1 MLGFGGLLAVVI
13 VIGLLTMTQIRELAG
28 AIDVILRE
36 NYRSVIACQNMKESL
51 ERMDSGILYTMA
63 GRDAEGIR
71 LIEENT
77 SNFQSAL
84 NIELGNIT
92 LTGEGEKAARIK
104 ELFEEY
110 REIIPSATQT
120 AVTLHDRQ
128 ESYFS
133 LIQPLF
139 NEIKSLA
146 QDILLM
152 NQNNMS
158 DANDAARKLATVAYN
173 RMLFA
178 ICVCTI
184 LALIF
189 SYLSHRWIIRPIN
202 RLIESTNEISMG
214 NLDLFVEKKTGDEIG
229 RLSESFNEMAAALRK
244 AQKRDKINLMRTKRA
259 TEEVFKT
266 LPAAV
271 AVLDLDGK
279 VEVATET
286 AMQHFGLKPGVMI
299 DSLDYTWLAPMVK
312 RAMNE
317 NRVIKHDSGPGH
329 IQQFV
334 DNREYFFQPMAA
346 PIPLGPGHHE
356 TTGVAVILKDVTQIH
371 ERQEL
376 KRDVVSTVSH
386 QLRTPLT
393 SLRMSIHLL
402 LAEKVGSINEKQ
414 SELLLAARDDSER
427 LVEILN
433 DLLDLNRIEAGKVR
447 LTFGSVEPQSLVRD
461 SIEPFIVEAK
471 DKGIGLVNA
480 VTSGLPEV
488 KVDMQKI
495 KQVFANLISNAL
507 RFTGPGGS
515 IEADAAPEG
524 DYIKFTVSDTGE
536 GIAKEQLEHIFEKF
550 YRGPDQKDRSGIGL
564 GLAIVKE
571 LVEAH
576 GGVVGAESEP
586 GKGSTFSFTLPTFGF
601 SPH

>member
-317 NRVIKHDSGPGH
+317 NRVIKHDSGPEH

-346 PIPLGPGHHE
+346 PIPLGPEHHE